1 MKHTLKKKAAPLNAT
16 LRIVISKDI
25 ISFMYDLYH
34 LSLLLLELPH
44 RLHPE
49 GNVQHEL
56 NVFYFFS
63 DVHTTLFQSDGEWD
77 CVGCRNIPSIG
88 LFYQSCT
95 LAREVNKLA
104 LTVHNSTSHTLLLLE
119 FVTHF
124 VMSNDV
130 ATVLGVLCAQVLLI
144 APVCKKG
151 CVHPPVK

>member
-63 DVHTTLFQSDGEWD
+63 VMFIPLSSEVTANGIVMG
-77 CVGCRNIPSIG
+77 VGTIP
-88 LFYQSCT
+88 L
-95 LAREVNKLA
+95 
-104 LTVHNSTSHTLLLLE
+104 
-119 FVTHF
+119 
-124 VMSNDV
+124 
-130 ATVLGVLCAQVLLI
+130 
-144 APVCKKG
+144 
-151 CVHPPVK
+151 